1 MRISS
6 SGSTSS
12 WINDIALRRCP
23 LLPVCLLLARR
34 RPCLSSLTR
43 NPENAVLIVCPNLAF
58 DRTVSIS
65 SLRPGAV
72 QRTGPA
78 SSVAGGKGA
87 NVARAA
93 LALGGRTRV
102 LGFLPDLG
110 GGYLRQLFS
119 AEGVTLLGVEV
130 GGAVRTC
137 TALVEDSGRVSLLNE
152 PGPDVTDQ
160 DWRRL
165 LDGVD
170 PAERTVIGTGSLPPG
185 APVDGYAEL
194 ITLVH
199 SSGGECAVDA
209 GGPALLAAA
218 TAGADLLCPNLFEAT
233 SALSD
238 GAGTEVVD
246 HVEGVDGDEGVDG
259 VSGVDDVDRVREPA
273 GDIPERAMDAAV
285 RLVARGAGRAAVTAG
300 AAGVAFAEVRVCLW
314 LPAVLVTARNPIGAG
329 DSLLAGT
336 ALAREQGAGWMDA
349 VRFGMATA
357 ASSVEND
364 RAGVVDAARVAE
376 LAARLLAAHQI
387 ASA

>member
-1 MRISS
+1 M
-6 SGSTSS
+6 
-12 WINDIALRRCP
+12 
-23 LLPVCLLLARR
+23 
-34 RPCLSSLTR
+34 
-43 NPENAVLIVCPNLAF
+43 LIVCPNLAF

-102 LGFLPDLG
+102 LGFLPDRG

-119 AEGVTLLGVEV
+119 AEGVTLIGVEV

-165 LDGVD
+165 LEGVD

-185 APVDGYAEL
+185 APVDGYAQL
-194 ITLVH
+194 IALVH

-233 SALSD
+233 SALSG

-246 HVEGVDGDEGVDG
+246 QVEGVDGDEGDDG
-259 VSGVDDVDRVREPA
+259 VSRVQRVEGVEGVDDVDQVREPA

-300 AAGVAFAEVRVCLW
+300 AAGVAFAGARVSLW

-336 ALAREQGAGWMDA
+336 ALARERGAGWMDA